1 MDEEDPSPSPLSPSR
16 VHRLTFDRRQSASV
30 YLYVA
35 AQRGQVRLAAEYSGC
50 GPSAGRH
57 SPCGVIHQD
66 AFTLHATLVLAS
78 VTVTPAVQHGN
89 RTTRTTPEI
98 LWPHIARS
106 APDEDHHRAV
116 AAAIRTPPSDWKR
129 PPRRPDHTGLRAIES
144 DLRPLNIGHSYA

>member
-1 MDEEDPSPSPLSPSR
+1 M
-16 VHRLTFDRRQSASV
+16 
-30 YLYVA
+30 
-35 AQRGQVRLAAEYSGC
+35 VRLQAATHEAGARGG
-50 GPSAGRH
+50 GPSAGRHHAGSRGGGSSAGRH

-66 AFTLHATLVLAS
+66 AFTLHARLVLAS

-89 RTTRTTPEI
+89 RTTRTTREI

-129 PPRRPDHTGLRAIES
+129 PPRRPDHTWLRAIES
-144 DLRPLNIGHSYA
+144 DLRPLNIGPSYA